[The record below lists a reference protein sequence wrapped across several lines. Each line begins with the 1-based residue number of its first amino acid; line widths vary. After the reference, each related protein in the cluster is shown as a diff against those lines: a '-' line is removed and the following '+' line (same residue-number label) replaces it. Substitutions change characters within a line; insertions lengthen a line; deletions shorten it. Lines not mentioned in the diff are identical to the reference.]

1 MVSSVIT
8 CEAKAEENMSTTT
21 RQGSGNNV
29 RKDFKELRVK
39 EAQDRLTAWSILGP
53 ERQLK
58 ALDERPG
65 QSLKQRARLEALIK
79 NKGKKV
85 APTPASTLVIAKEV
99 ATDLNLTSKVKAK
112 DRRAEQQARSRSE
125 R

>member
-1 MVSSVIT
+1 M
-8 CEAKAEENMSTTT
+8 TTT

-29 RKDFKELRVK
+29 RKDFRELRVK
-39 EAQDRLTAWSILGP
+39 EAQDRLMAWQALSP

-65 QSLKQRARLEALIK
+65 ESKKQRARLEALIK
-79 NKGKKV
+79 NKGKKP
-85 APTPASTLVIAKEV
+85 AATPASALAVAKEV
-99 ATDLNLTSKVKAK
+99 ATETAQASNKVKAK
-112 DRRAEQQARSRSE
+112 DRRAEQQARSRAD